1 MGNDQQRDEVHVDI
15 ILATDQRSDEQLA
28 AEAAREGSDGPAFVA
43 LCARYQERMWRVCWR
58 LVGNA
63 EDASDA
69 AQEVLLK
76 MFIQR
81 AQFKQESQYST
92 WVHGIAIR
100 TCLMLRRGSG
110 RRRQRETR
118 AFEQHQR
125 RESAADKSPNDTSLD
140 MNQILET
147 LEDEERAMLIMKYAE
162 GHSYSDLAEMFDK
175 TASACKMRISRA
187 RQQLKERFPAH
198 HFGGDDG

>member
-1 MGNDQQRDEVHVDI
+1 VHVDI
-15 ILATDQRSDEQLA
+15 TLETDQRSDEQLA
-28 AEAAREGSDGPAFVA
+28 ADAAREGSDGPAFQA
-43 LCARYQERMWRVCWR
+43 LCARYQERVWRTCCR

-69 AQEVLLK
+69 AQEVLVK
-76 MFIQR
+76 MFMQR
-81 AQFKQESQYST
+81 AQFKRESQYST

-110 RRRQRETR
+110 RRRQRETK
-118 AFEQHQR
+118 AFEERQR
-125 RESAADKSPNDTSLD
+125 RESIGDLSPQDASLD
-140 MNQILET
+140 LAQILET
-147 LEDEERAMLIMKYAE
+147 LDEEERAMLIMKYAE
-162 GHSYSDLAEMFDK
+162 GHSYSDLAAMFGK

-187 RQQLKERFPAH
+187 RQQLKERFPDQ